1 MNESNVKNQN
11 NDFSKSARMKRFLR
25 ANKKNF
31 IGLGICFF
39 IVLIFFAVI
48 IISAATDSDDY
59 LNYENYEKIEI
70 GMNYAE
76 VVKLLDNHK
85 GRPQNSSSHGGSI
98 YFWSNDSGSCKIIIA
113 FDKAGLVA
121 NKSQSGLD

>member
-31 IGLGICFF
+31 IGLGVCLF

-48 IISAATDSDDY
+48 IISSITDSDDY

-70 GMNYAE
+70 GMTYEN
-76 VVKLLDNHK
+76 VVALLDNHHGK
-85 GRPQNSSSHGGSI
+85 SNATGRGGSV
-98 YFWSNDSGSCKIIIA
+98 YTWSNDSGSCKIIIA

>member
-1 MNESNVKNQN
+1 MIDN
-11 NDFSKSARMKRFLR
+11 NDFSKSARMKKFLR

-31 IGLGICFF
+31 IGLGICLF

-48 IISAATDSDDY
+48 IISAAIDSDDY

-70 GMNYAE
+70 GMTYEE
-76 VVKLLDNHK
+76 VVELLDNHIGK
-85 GRPQNSSSHGGSI
+85 SINSSGRGGSI
-98 YFWSNDSGSCKIIIA
+98 YAWSNDSGSCKIVIA
-113 FDKAGLVA
+113 FDKKGLVA